1 MPTLCCSTW
10 VITSPGRIP
19 ARSSAGIS
27 TFVAPLAEKPGW
39 FGRVWERITEEVAA
53 GRQAFVVCAAI
64 DATIGAIMSAHPD
77 SGEALASAL
86 RGTWILIHPGEAFEV
101 DGAVLQTRMERLR
114 GGWLMRNAVLIR
126 IAAQPHLT
134 IASRVAAQ
142 LARAWALALKLPE
155 VRK

>member
-1 MPTLCCSTW
+1 MMLR
-10 VITSPGRIP
+10 RIAP
-19 ARSSAGIS
+19 RLTARVTETIAPLYRSAGWF
-27 TFVAPLAEKPGW
+27 THRGVKVAHPGT
-39 FGRVWERITEEVAA
+39 VVE
-53 GRQAFVVCAAI
+53 QASVCAAI

-77 SGEALASAL
+77 SGEALAAAL
-86 RGTWILIHPGEAFEV
+86 RGTWIRIHPGEAFEV